1 MQKTDREAS
10 VQALIEPMREL
21 AKRIAASDALFEQMA
36 VLTTGYQP
44 NPEQEQQEISYYDYP
59 VLKQPF
65 WRWEIIWYFFFGGLA
80 AGCYVIATI
89 ASLFGSKEDRVV
101 TRTGYYL
108 SLLTLLPCPVLLV
121 KDLGRPERFLNMMR
135 MFKVKSPMSMGVWG
149 LLGFSAFSGTTA
161 IIQAA
166 KDGVLGH
173 WWGARL
179 LAALPQKLISMPGSL
194 FGIFLGGYTGVL
206 LTATSV
212 PLWSRSKLLGGIFVS
227 SAFSTST
234 ALISVVLRLTG
245 APHRVLHKLE
255 NMEWMA
261 MLVEGV
267 GLLTFLR
274 ESGRAARPLV
284 GTGPNEHGMTFW
296 RFMFGGGL
304 ALPWIL
310 QTLALFGRGRGK
322 GKAGGVVISMMV
334 LVGGYFLRRTM
345 IEAGHAS
352 SRDARATLW
361 NARR

>member
-1 MQKTDREAS
+1 MQKTPINITVQPFVES
-10 VQALIEPMREL
+10 VREL
-21 AKRIAASDALFEQMA
+21 AKRIATSDALFEQMA

-44 NPEQEQQEISYYDYP
+44 DPEQEMKETSYYDYP

-80 AGCYVIATI
+80 AGCYVMATI
-89 ASLFGSKEDRVV
+89 AALFGSKEDRVI

-108 SLLTLLPCPVLLV
+108 SLLMLLPCPVLLI

-135 MFKVKSPMSMGVWG
+135 MFKAKSPMSMGVWG

-161 IIQAA
+161 VIQAS
-166 KDGVLGH
+166 KDGILGR

-194 FGIFLGGYTGVL
+194 FGVFLGGYTGVL

-212 PLWSRSKLLGGIFVS
+212 PLWSRSKLLGGIFIS
-227 SAFSTST
+227 SAISTST

-245 APHRVLHKLE
+245 APHKVLRKLE

-261 MLVEGV
+261 VLVEGV
-267 GLLTFLR
+267 GLLAFLR

-304 ALPWIL
+304 LVPWVL
-310 QTLALFGRGRGK
+310 QTLTLFGRGKNK
-322 GKAGGVVISMMV
+322 GKVGGLLISMMV

-345 IEAGHAS
+345 VEAGHTS
-352 SRDARATLW
+352 SRDARTTLW

>member
-1 MQKTDREAS
+1 MHKTSKDVS
-10 VQALIEPMREL
+10 VQPSTRPVREL
-21 AKRIAASDALFEQMA
+21 AKRIAASDVLFEQMA
-36 VLTTGYQP
+36 ALTTGYQP

-101 TRTGYYL
+101 ARTGYYL

-161 IIQAA
+161 VIQAA

-173 WWGARL
+173 WWGTKL

-194 FGIFLGGYTGVL
+194 FGVFLGGYTGVL

-212 PLWSRSKLLGGIFVS
+212 PLWSRSKLLGGIFIS
-227 SAFSTST
+227 SALSTST

-245 APHRVLHKLE
+245 APHKVLHKLE

-267 GLLTFLR
+267 GLLAFLR

-304 ALPWIL
+304 ALPWVL
-310 QTLALFGRGRGK
+310 QTLTLFGRGK
-322 GKAGGVVISMMV
+322 GKGRAGGVIISMMV

-345 IEAGHAS
+345 IEAGHTS
-352 SRDARATLW
+352 SRDARTTLW

>member
-1 MQKTDREAS
+1 MQKTRKEVS
-10 VQALIEPMREL
+10 VRPLLNVAE
-21 AKRIAASDALFEQMA
+21 RIAPGEVLFEQLA
-36 VLTTGYQP
+36 ALTTGYRP
-44 NPEQEQQEISYYDYP
+44 DPQQEFQEASYYDYP

-80 AGCYVIATI
+80 AGSYVIATI

-101 TRTGYYL
+101 VRTGYYL
-108 SLLTLLPCPVLLV
+108 SLLMLLPCPLLLI

-135 MFKVKSPMSMGVWG
+135 IFKVKSPMSMGVWG
-149 LLGFSAFSGTTA
+149 LLGFSAFSGSTA
-161 IIQAA
+161 VMQAA
-166 KDGVLGH
+166 KDGVLGR

-179 LAALPQKLISMPGSL
+179 IAALPQKLISMPGSL
-194 FGIFLGGYTGVL
+194 FAIFLGGYTGVL

-227 SAFSTST
+227 SAISTST
-234 ALISVVLRLTG
+234 ALISVVLRLFG
-245 APHRVLHKLE
+245 APHKVLHKLE

-261 MLVEGV
+261 MLVEGA

-284 GTGPNEHGMTFW
+284 GTAPGEHGTTFW

-304 ALPWIL
+304 ALPWLL
-310 QTLALFGRGRGK
+310 QTLTLFRRSGGK
-322 GKAGGVVISMMV
+322 GKSGGLLISLLV

-345 IEAGHAS
+345 IEAGRTS
-352 SRDARATLW
+352 SLDARATLW

>member
-1 MQKTDREAS
+1 MHKTRKELSTQPLLEPVREA
-10 VQALIEPMREL
+10 V
-21 AKRIAASDALFEQMA
+21 KRIAISDTLFEQLA
-36 VLTTGYQP
+36 VLTTGYRP
-44 NPEQEQQEISYYDYP
+44 NPEQELQEVSYYDYP

-80 AGCYVIATI
+80 AGSYVIATI

-101 TRTGYYL
+101 ARTGYYL
-108 SLLTLLPCPVLLV
+108 SLLTLLPCPLLLI
-121 KDLGRPERFLNMMR
+121 KDLGRPERFLNMLR
-135 MFKVKSPMSMGVWG
+135 IFKTKSAMSMGVWG
-149 LLGFSAFSGTTA
+149 LLGFSAFSGSTA
-161 IIQAA
+161 VIQAA
-166 KDGVLGH
+166 KDGVLGR

-179 LAALPQKLISMPGSL
+179 MATLPQKLISMPGSL
-194 FGIFLGGYTGVL
+194 FAIFLGGYTGVL

-227 SAFSTST
+227 SALSTSA
-234 ALISVVLRLTG
+234 ALISIVLRLFGTS
-245 APHRVLHKLE
+245 HTVLHKLE

-284 GTGPNEHGMTFW
+284 GTAPGEHGMTFW

-304 ALPWIL
+304 ALPWLL
-310 QTLALFGRGRGK
+310 QTLSLFKQGSRK
-322 GKAGGVVISMMV
+322 GKSGGLLISLLV
-334 LVGGYFLRRTM
+334 LAGGYFLRRTM
-345 IEAGHAS
+345 IEAGRTS
-352 SRDARATLW
+352 SMDARTTLW